1 MPNLSLETGV
11 KSGRIHIDVQ
21 RGKTIGPVSLIG
33 NFQKGFDALSCSGM
47 SRDELMFVSVT
58 SSPNS
63 LQVGYFDEQKE
74 SGGRSADDSMA
85 IRLTSMTAQGVG

>member
-1 MPNLSLETGV
+1 MPNRSLETGV
-11 KSGRIHIDVQ
+11 KSGRIHIDVP

-33 NFQKGFDALSCSGM
+33 NFQKGFDTLSCSGM

-63 LQVGYFDEQKE
+63 LLAGRLFRRAERVG
-74 SGGRSADDSMA
+74 RP
-85 IRLTSMTAQGVG
+85 